1 MGWEVP
7 SGGTAAL
14 CWKPQLRTRIPGL
27 SEAVAEGGL
36 LALLLLGYPLS
47 VGSWLQ
53 DRAGFPL
60 ESWCPSATANPPM
73 KLSRGWKWA

>member
-27 SEAVAEGGL
+27 SKAVAEGGM
-36 LALLLLGYPLS
+36 LALLLLWVSPLC
-47 VGSWLQ
+47 GELA
-53 DRAGFPL
+53 AGQSRL
-60 ESWCPSATANPPM
+60 PP
-73 KLSRGWKWA
+73 